1 MALRHTLLGLLIL
14 QPRTGYALHKRLEE
28 ATFLLEAASLRR
40 IYPTL
45 KRLADEGLVVY
56 EVEPQEGRPAR
67 KVYCVT
73 EEGVT
78 EFLQWLR
85 APADPGLTSSA
96 SLPVS
101 SSMACWIATRSW
113 SACRTPK
120 SRPKASA
127 RACGRWRWRRRPART
142 ACPSTRG
149 GPGHLGHDGRLCAEA
164 RRGARGVARTGD
176 CAGAGRVLGLGT
188 IVHV

>member
-67 KVYCVT
+67 KVYRVT

-78 EFLQWLR
+78 EFVQWLR
-85 APADPGLTSSA
+85 APADPGADEQRFFARFFFYGLLDRDTLLVRLQDA
-96 SLPVS
+96 KEQAEGERESLRAVA
-101 SSMACWIATRSW
+101 MA
-113 SACRTPK
+113 P
-120 SRPKASA
+120 P
-127 RACGRWRWRRRPART
+127 P
-142 ACPSTRG
+142 
-149 GPGHLGHDGRLCAEA
+149 GPHGLPLD
-164 RRGARGVARTGD
+164 T
-176 CAGAGRVLGLGT
+176 GRVLATWGMMADYARRRVEGRVEWLAQV
-188 IVHV
+188 IARVQAEF